1 MYSQLRYSQFQTMME
16 FFRSVPE
23 YPEFPWFEGI
33 VNAVT
38 HRNYLLQGD
47 HIRISLF
54 NDHMEIFS
62 PGKLPNIVTLDN
74 MKYTRYSRN
83 PKIARVLSDFGYVR
97 ELNEGVK
104 RIYNTL

>member
-1 MYSQLRYSQFQTMME
+1 
-16 FFRSVPE
+16 
-23 YPEFPWFEGI
+23 
-33 VNAVT
+33 
-38 HRNYLLQGD
+38 
-47 HIRISLF
+47 
-54 NDHMEIFS
+54 MEIFS

-104 RIYNTL
+104 RIYNTITIKF

>member
-1 MYSQLRYSQFQTMME
+1 
-16 FFRSVPE
+16 
-23 YPEFPWFEGI
+23 
-33 VNAVT
+33 
-38 HRNYLLQGD
+38 
-47 HIRISLF
+47 
-54 NDHMEIFS
+54 MEIFS

-74 MKYTRYSRN
+74 MKYTRYARN

>member
-1 MYSQLRYSQFQTMME
+1 M
-16 FFRSVPE
+16 
-23 YPEFPWFEGI
+23 
-33 VNAVT
+33 
-38 HRNYLLQGD
+38 
-47 HIRISLF
+47 ISLF

-62 PGKLPNIVTLDN
+62 LGKLPNIVTLNN

-83 PKIARVLSDFGYVR
+83 PKVARVLSDFGYVR